1 MSKAS
6 GSDDEPLVPDDF
18 DDDFFQELGE
28 KIPEVS
34 ITVMGNSDNIFLF
47 FYRLQRRCARRI
59 RQTMRTMCSACL
71 FVALATRMICAW
83 KRVDLRSY
91 VNR

>member
-6 GSDDEPLVPDDF
+6 GSEDEPLVPDDF

-34 ITVMGNSDNIFLF
+34 IIAIRISDNMFLF
-47 FYRLQRRCARRI
+47 FIGY
-59 RQTMRTMCSACL
+59 
-71 FVALATRMICAW
+71 
-83 KRVDLRSY
+83 
-91 VNR
+91 

>member
-34 ITVMGNSDNIFLF
+34 KTVMRNSDNI
-47 FYRLQRRCARRI
+47 
-59 RQTMRTMCSACL
+59 L
-71 FVALATRMICAW
+71 FVFIGYKGAAPEGYAKQCGQCAAPAYLW
-83 KRVDLRSY
+83 HSLQE
-91 VNR
+91 

>member
-6 GSDDEPLVPDDF
+6 GSEDEPLVPDDF

-34 ITVMGNSDNIFLF
+34 IIAIRISDNVSV
-47 FYRLQRRCARRI
+47 FYRLLRRCARRT

-71 FVALATRMICAW
+71 FVARATRMICAW
-83 KRVDLRSY
+83 KRDDPRSY